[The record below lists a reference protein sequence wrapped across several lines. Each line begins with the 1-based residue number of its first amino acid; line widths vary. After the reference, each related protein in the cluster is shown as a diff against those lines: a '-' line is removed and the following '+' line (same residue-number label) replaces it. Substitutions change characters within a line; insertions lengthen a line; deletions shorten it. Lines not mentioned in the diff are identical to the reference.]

1 MKLRKLTSLAVI
13 ATMIMTMT
21 MATMANAADYE
32 ETLTIGAS
40 DAYNIASYSPS
51 TGTAT
56 ARALASGAYA
66 GIRKSFGGLT
76 DIANAS
82 TVTVEF
88 DTAVSSGSVVVFG
101 FGDATACTAMAG
113 GNGNYKPDGRAIYF
127 GSVDGTNYKAY
138 DVKSGAALNIGSTAF
153 GKVVHARITLDREA
167 GTYSYYI
174 GYSSTAKIEGSDIA
188 TDIDNLTY
196 VDAYTKT
203 SGAAFQFKNIKVS
216 YTASDTEPETPTD
229 DVKVS
234 ISSVTTNNNPAT
246 LQDFIDRKDMV
257 VHVNWYNY
265 TEEDKSLSVV
275 LSYFDA
281 DGHFLGYRNL
291 NGDGVLKAGQAN
303 SDMKIN
309 VKDRDLQGISGNA
322 GGVPAKVVASLW
334 DSFGSKDE
342 LNIPY
347 CDALVFEAEPAAEQ

>member
-1 MKLRKLTSLAVI
+1 MKLRKLMSLAVI
-13 ATMIMTMT
+13 ATMTMT
-21 MATMANAADYE
+21 MATMANATDYE

-40 DAYNIASYSPS
+40 DAYNIASYISA
-51 TGTAT
+51 GTAT
-56 ARALASGAYA
+56 AKALASGAYA

-88 DTAVSSGSVVVFG
+88 DTAVSSGNVVVFG
-101 FGDATACTAMAG
+101 FGDATACTSMAG

-127 GSVDGTNYKAY
+127 GSTDGSGYKAY
-138 DVKSGAALNIGSTAF
+138 DVKSGASINIGSTAF
-153 GKVVHARITLDREA
+153 GKVVHAKITLDREA

-216 YTASDTEPETPTD
+216 YTVSDTEPETPTD
-229 DVKVS
+229 GVKVS

-246 LQDFIDRKDMV
+246 LQNFIDGNNISIYVD
-257 VHVNWYNY
+257 WYNY
-265 TEEDKSLSVV
+265 TEEDKNIAVV
-275 LSYFDA
+275 FSYFDA
-281 DGHFLGYRNL
+281 DGHFLGYQHRQI
-291 NGDGVLKAGQAN
+291 NGALKAGQAN
-303 SDMKIN
+303 SDQKITIPATPA
-309 VKDRDLQGISGNA
+309 DLHGISGNA
-322 GGVPAKVVASLW
+322 EGVPAKVAVCLW
-334 DSFGSKDE
+334 DGLGDNE
-342 LNIPY
+342 IIPY
-347 CDALVFEAEPAAEQ
+347 CNAVFVEAAAE